1 MKNYSST
8 VQFLNENAELTNNAP
23 EIAQNFE
30 TLLKLYKSMVLI
42 RTFDYKAVSLQR
54 TGKMGTY
61 PSILGSETVSVIA
74 GALLE
79 KDDVFAPYYR
89 DQGTQF
95 LRGVTL
101 TEIFQFWGGDER
113 GNNFSK
119 CKNDFPCSVPIGSQ
133 TLHAVGAAFALKY
146 QGKNNCALVTIG
158 DGGTSQG
165 DFLERNHGGW

>member
-1 MKNYSST
+1 MKDYSST
-8 VQFLNENAELTNNAP
+8 IQFLNENGDLASNAP
-23 EIAQNFE
+23 EISSNFE

-74 GALLE
+74 GELLE
-79 KDDVFAPYYR
+79 QDDVFAPYYR

-101 TEIFQFWGGDER
+101 TEMFQFWQ
-113 GNNFSK
+113 N
-119 CKNDFPCSVPIGSQ
+119 
-133 TLHAVGAAFALKY
+133 
-146 QGKNNCALVTIG
+146 
-158 DGGTSQG
+158 
-165 DFLERNHGGW
+165 